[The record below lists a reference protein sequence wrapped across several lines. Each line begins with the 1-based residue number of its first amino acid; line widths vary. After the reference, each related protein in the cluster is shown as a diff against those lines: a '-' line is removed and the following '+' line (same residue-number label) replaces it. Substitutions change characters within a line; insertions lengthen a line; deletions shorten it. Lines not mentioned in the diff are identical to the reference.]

1 MRGRHTVGKGRTT
14 GYRKSQPEDASRVA
28 VARREVEVMLGVKL
42 EDTVRGQDVRGV
54 EGLEWDATVEWRV
67 LFRLQEKVSMTRD
80 TSHTINDH
88 TFLEELELNRP
99 RERAVGFVAWNIR
112 SEWRTRLKGNR
123 EILIRNIRRQIGD
136 VQ

>member
-1 MRGRHTVGKGRTT
+1 
-14 GYRKSQPEDASRVA
+14 
-28 VARREVEVMLGVKL
+28 MLGVKL

-99 RERAVGFVAWNIR
+99 RERAVGSVAWNIR
-112 SEWRTRLKGNR
+112 SEGRTRLKGNR
-123 EILIRNIRRQIGD
+123 EILVCNIRRQIGD
-136 VQ
+136 IQ